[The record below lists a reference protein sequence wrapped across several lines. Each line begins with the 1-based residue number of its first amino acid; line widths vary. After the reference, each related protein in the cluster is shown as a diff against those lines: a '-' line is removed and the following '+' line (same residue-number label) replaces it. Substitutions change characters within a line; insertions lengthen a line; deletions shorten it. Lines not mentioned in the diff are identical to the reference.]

1 MSTESM
7 PTIVVAGVPNL
18 AAALVA
24 SGQFPSVHDAPTASQ
39 LRRVITTAPVRD
51 VPANQL
57 VLICGDALDED
68 DQAITLPE
76 FLRKVTAAGYR
87 VIVVSVTAKG
97 ADLQRQN
104 PRAQLLTLPLNLN
117 VVLYAIS
124 TFGYVL
130 EPVQNGHDEIAV
142 HPLSSGFGAST
153 PIGPQQPPTV
163 APAATSGWVPL
174 TPEVPA
180 VSMPA
185 STPRPSD
192 TPGLRTPGLPATP
205 FQTSA
210 QPAPASTPSAPP
222 VQAPAPVQAPS
233 LGGDWTP
240 PGRRS
245 LADMARGNEQT
256 SQTGWATTPSA
267 PTVAT
272 PVYQPFNQPGPA
284 YGTGTPPATPS
295 YPAFGGTPTT
305 QPSPTGVPHAFGQG
319 PVSRAG
325 VVPASG
331 RLQSRRGYVIT
342 ISTSKGGTGK
352 SSLTLN
358 LAAFLGM
365 RLRSQGKTVCVIDA
379 NTQQAD
385 SGKYLDVYRPNVT
398 TIVNDPSLLTEE
410 RILNALAHK
419 PEYNLSVLLGPA
431 TPDEAN
437 PMAISPR
444 LYIEILEL
452 LKRHF
457 DYILIDTAVAEK
469 FHEMF
474 SEFSL
479 PKADFIIVPV
489 TPNLQ
494 TLHNADNW
502 LRAAVVAPRH
512 EGGAGIDRNR
522 IGIVLNRAEEGI
534 DCSEDDVR
542 AELPNWHFLGSIP
555 ETREW
560 KRANNNNEL
569 VAPKNYAELNYA
581 FAEILHAATREP
593 ILLENYSTVEQPK
606 PGIFDRL
613 RKRKG
618 SR

>member
-1 MSTESM
+1 M
-7 PTIVVAGVPNL
+7 PTIVIAGVPNL
-18 AAALVA
+18 ANALVA
-24 SGQFPSVHDAPTASQ
+24 SGQFPSIHDAPTASQ
-39 LRRVITTAPVRD
+39 LRRVITSSPVRD

-57 VLICGDALDED
+57 VLICGDALEED
-68 DQAITLPE
+68 DSAISLPE
-76 FLRKVTAAGYR
+76 FLRKVTTAGYR

-124 TFGYVL
+124 TFGYTID
-130 EPVQNGHDEIAV
+130 PVENGHEEIAV
-142 HPLSSGFGAST
+142 HPLSSGFATPT
-153 PIGPQQPPTV
+153 PIITHQPSII

-174 TPEVPA
+174 TPELPQ
-180 VSMPA
+180 
-185 STPRPSD
+185 STTQINQLYPNTAP
-192 TPGLRTPGLPATP
+192 TP
-205 FQTSA
+205 Q
-210 QPAPASTPSAPP
+210 PP
-222 VQAPAPVQAPS
+222 VQAAPITHSPPLSVPLTYTQVPTQNQPPA
-233 LGGDWTP
+233 LGGGWAP
-240 PGRRS
+240 PTRRT
-245 LADMARGNEQT
+245 LADIARGNEQSSEPVLGST
-256 SQTGWATTPSA
+256 ATNPPMHPSSF
-267 PTVAT
+267 
-272 PVYQPFNQPGPA
+272 QPFSQSGPTYSPNA
-284 YGTGTPPATPS
+284 QQGSTA
-295 YPAFGGTPTT
+295 YPAFGASPNS
-305 QPSPTGVPHAFGQG
+305 QPSPAGLNQNFGQG
-319 PVSRAG
+319 PVSR
-325 VVPASG
+325 SG
-331 RLQSRRGYVIT
+331 AAPVLGRPQSRRGYVIT

-385 SGKYLDVYRPNVT
+385 SGKYLDVYRPNIT

-419 PEYNLSVLLGPA
+419 PEYNLSILLGPA

-452 LKRHF
+452 LKKHY

-502 LRAAVVAPRH
+502 LRAAVVSPRH

-593 ILLENYSTVEQPK
+593 ILLENYSTIEQPK
-606 PGIFDRL
+606 QGFLDRI
-613 RKRKG
+613 RKRKS